1 MPPICLLARAPRC
14 QVSAAR
20 RVSPRCLNCEG
31 HGAFFVSPIADGNA
45 AQRDDIHDRFGRSLA
60 GVWNVLCAVAVFIS
74 SAEGA
79 PLF

>member
-1 MPPICLLARAPRC
+1 MPPICLLARVPRC
-14 QVSAAR
+14 HVAAAQR
-20 RVSPRCLNCEG
+20 ASPRFLIFEG
-31 HGAFFVSPIADGNA
+31 HGAFFVSPVADDN
-45 AQRDDIHDRFGRSLA
+45 AQRDDIHDRFGRSPA